1 MRERASFCFGRFV
14 SPAGALPINSYSSFM
29 VTKSVA
35 PYSAYGSF
43 TRSGTAKAFHSGVT
57 LAWIPFL
64 FLYVFGLRNTF
75 RGIAASQAT
84 GLGVVAGG
92 LAEGF
97 ATFGF
102 AAMLVMQV
110 TAAVLLV
117 RSFSKDYWGR
127 SIVAIASLI
136 CSAITSLMIVALIGM
151 RFYFGQ

>member
-1 MRERASFCFGRFV
+1 MFLDFEIRFEELQ
-14 SPAGALPINSYSSFM
+14 PAKQRDSEWLP
-29 VTKSVA
+29 
-35 PYSAYGSF
+35 
-43 TRSGTAKAFHSGVT
+43 
-57 LAWIPFL
+57 
-64 FLYVFGLRNTF
+64 
-75 RGIAASQAT
+75 
-84 GLGVVAGG
+84 GG

-136 CSAITSLMIVALIGM
+136 CSAITLLMIVALIGM